1 METVT
6 IFYASPN
13 CRRNRT
19 LKNMLK
25 SKNIDFRFERMRG
38 KIKGK
43 KYPIIKTKSGKIW
56 DYEESTIIIVKEE
69 WGKLV

>member
-1 METVT
+1 
-6 IFYASPN
+6 
-13 CRRNRT
+13 
-19 LKNMLK
+19 MLK

-56 DYEESTIIIVKEE
+56 DYHEIHTVLINERWDDLK
-69 WGKLV
+69 